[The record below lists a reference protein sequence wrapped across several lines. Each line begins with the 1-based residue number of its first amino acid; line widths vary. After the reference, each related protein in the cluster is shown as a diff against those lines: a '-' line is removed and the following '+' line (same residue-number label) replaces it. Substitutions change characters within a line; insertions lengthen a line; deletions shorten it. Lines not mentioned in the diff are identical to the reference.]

1 MSAARGAVG
10 ATAETSTTPLLEID
24 GVSVAYDGMR
34 ALHEVSL
41 RADAGAIVALVGA
54 NGAGKTSLLRAISGL
69 VRAERGT
76 IRFGGRDITRTPA
89 HRIVRSGI
97 AHVPEGR
104 RVFASATVRDNLLL
118 GAYVD
123 RDPSHRQSRL
133 EAAFTAFPILRERLE
148 QRASTLS
155 GGEQQMLAIA
165 RGTMSGPLLL
175 MLDEPSLGIA
185 PKLIPQIY
193 AGVRAIAANG
203 TAVLLVEQ
211 NVREALAVA
220 DTAYVL
226 QTGRVVLHGAAN
238 DLIGD
243 PLVQEA
249 FLGIGAA

>member
-1 MSAARGAVG
+1 MTAVPSG
-10 ATAETSTTPLLEID
+10 TEPTVAPLLQID
-24 GVSVAYDGMR
+24 DLAVSYDGMR
-34 ALHEVSL
+34 ALHGVSL
-41 RADAGAIVALVGA
+41 RADRGTIVALIGA

-69 VRAERGT
+69 IRVERGT
-76 IRFGGRDITRTPA
+76 IRFDGDDITRAPA
-89 HRIVRSGI
+89 HRIVRRGI

-123 RDPSHRQSRL
+123 RDAAHRQARL
-133 EAAFTAFPILRERLE
+133 DAAFEAFPILRERLD

-165 RGTMSGPLLL
+165 RGTMSGPRLL

-185 PKLIPQIY
+185 PKLIAQIY
-193 AGVRAIAANG
+193 AGIAAVARTG
-203 TAVLLVEQ
+203 TTVLLVEQ
-211 NVREALAVA
+211 NVREALKASDV
-220 DTAYVL
+220 AYVL
-226 QTGRVVLHGAAN
+226 QTGRVVLHGPART
-238 DLIGD
+238 LIGD

>member
-1 MSAARGAVG
+1 MSAEHP
-10 ATAETSTTPLLEID
+10 AESTVPLLSVD
-24 GVSVAYDGMR
+24 AVAVAYDGMR
-34 ALHEVSL
+34 ALEDVSL
-41 RADAGAIVALVGA
+41 RAAAGTIVALVGA

-69 VRAERGT
+69 VRVERGA
-76 IRFGGRDITRTPA
+76 IRFDGVDLTRVPA
-89 HRIVRSGI
+89 HRIVRRGI

-123 RDPSHRQSRL
+123 RDAGHRRERL
-133 EAAFTAFPILRERLE
+133 EAAFGAFPILRDRLE

-165 RGTMSGPLLL
+165 RGTMSAPRLL

-185 PKLIPQIY
+185 PILIPQIY
-193 AGVRAIAANG
+193 AGITAIATAG

-211 NVREALAVA
+211 NVREALRIA
-220 DTAYVL
+220 DIAYVL
-226 QTGRVVLHGAAN
+226 QTGRVVLHGPAR

-249 FLGIGAA
+249 FLGISAA

>member
-1 MSAARGAVG
+1 VSASGALER
-10 ATAETSTTPLLEID
+10 ALLEID
-24 GVSVAYDGMR
+24 SLAVAYDGMR
-34 ALHEVSL
+34 ALQDVSL
-41 RADAGAIVALVGA
+41 RAEAGTIVALVGA

-69 VRAERGT
+69 VRASQGA
-76 IRFGGRDITRTPA
+76 IRFSGEDVTRMPA
-89 HRIVRSGI
+89 HRIVRLGI

-123 RDPSHRQSRL
+123 RDATHRQARL
-133 EAAFTAFPILRERLE
+133 EAAFAAFPILRERLE

-165 RGTMSGPLLL
+165 RGTMSGPRLL
-175 MLDEPSLGIA
+175 MLDEPSLGLA

-193 AGVRAIAANG
+193 DGIKAIAAAG
-203 TAVLLVEQ
+203 TTVLLVEQ
-211 NVREALAVA
+211 NVREALRAA

-226 QTGRVVLHGAAN
+226 QTGRVVLHGPAA

-249 FLGIGAA
+249 FLGISAA

>member
-1 MSAARGAVG
+1 V
-10 ATAETSTTPLLEID
+10 TAPLLAVED
-24 GVSVAYDGMR
+24 LSVSYDGMR
-34 ALHEVSL
+34 ALQDVSL
-41 RADAGAIVALVGA
+41 RAEAGAIVALVGA

-69 VRAERGT
+69 VRPDRGT
-76 IRFGGRDITRTPA
+76 IAFDGRDVTRLPA
-89 HRIVRSGI
+89 HRIVGLGI

-123 RDPSHRQSRL
+123 RDRERRRQRL
-133 EAAFTAFPILRERLE
+133 EAAFAAFPILRERLE

-165 RGTMSGPLLL
+165 RGTMSGPRLLL
-175 MLDEPSLGIA
+175 LDEPSLGIA
-185 PKLIPQIY
+185 PILIPQIY
-193 AGVRAIAANG
+193 AGVQAIAASG

-211 NVREALAVA
+211 NVREALRVA
-220 DTAYVL
+220 TNAYVL
-226 QTGRVVLHGAAN
+226 QTGRVVLHGAAR

-249 FLGIGAA
+249 FLGVSAA

>member
-1 MSAARGAVG
+1 MS
-10 ATAETSTTPLLEID
+10 LLEID
-24 GVSVAYDGMR
+24 ELAVAYDGMR
-34 ALHEVSL
+34 ALQDVSL
-41 RADAGAIVALVGA
+41 RAEAGSVVALVGA
-54 NGAGKTSLLRAISGL
+54 NGAGKSSLLRAISGL
-69 VRAERGT
+69 VRPVRGT
-76 IRFGGRDITRTPA
+76 IRFDGEDLTRVPA
-89 HRIVRSGI
+89 HAIVKRGI

-104 RVFASATVRDNLLL
+104 RVFSSATVRDNLLL

-123 RDPSHRQSRL
+123 RDRARREERL
-133 EAAFTAFPILRERLE
+133 AAAFAAFPRLRERLD

-165 RGTMSGPLLL
+165 RGSMSGPRLL

-185 PKLIPQIY
+185 PILIPQIY
-193 AGVRAIAANG
+193 AGIAAIAAGG

-211 NVREALAVA
+211 NVREALRAA

-226 QTGRVVLHGAAN
+226 QTGRVVLHGPARE
-238 DLIGD
+238 LIGD

>member
-1 MSAARGAVG
+1 VS
-10 ATAETSTTPLLEID
+10 LLEID
-24 GVSVAYDGMR
+24 ELAVAYDGMR
-34 ALHEVSL
+34 ALQDVSL
-41 RADAGAIVALVGA
+41 RAEAGSVVALVGA
-54 NGAGKTSLLRAISGL
+54 NGAGKSSLLRAISGL
-69 VRAERGT
+69 VRPVRGT
-76 IRFGGRDITRTPA
+76 IRFDGEDLTRVPA
-89 HRIVRSGI
+89 HAIVKRGI

-104 RVFASATVRDNLLL
+104 RVFSSATVRDNLLL

-123 RDPSHRQSRL
+123 RDRARREERL
-133 EAAFTAFPILRERLE
+133 AAAFAAFPRLRERLD

-165 RGTMSGPLLL
+165 RGSMSGPRLL

-185 PKLIPQIY
+185 PILIPQIY
-193 AGVRAIAANG
+193 AGIAAIAAGG

-211 NVREALAVA
+211 NVREALRAA

-226 QTGRVVLHGAAN
+226 QTGRVVLHGPARE
-238 DLIGD
+238 LIGD

>member
-1 MSAARGAVG
+1 VSLSRASGQA
-10 ATAETSTTPLLEID
+10 SLLEIE
-24 GVSVAYDGMR
+24 GLAVSYDGMR
-34 ALHEVSL
+34 ALQDVSL
-41 RADAGAIVALVGA
+41 QAEAGRIVALVGA

-69 VRAERGT
+69 VRADRGA
-76 IRFGGRDITRTPA
+76 IRFDGEDVTRMPA
-89 HRIVRSGI
+89 HRIVRRGI

-123 RDPSHRQSRL
+123 RDASHRTSRF
-133 EAAFTAFPILRERLE
+133 EAALAAFPILRERIG

-165 RGTMSGPLLL
+165 RGTMSGPRLL
-175 MLDEPSLGIA
+175 MLDEPSLGLA

-193 AGVRAIAANG
+193 DGIKAIAASG
-203 TAVLLVEQ
+203 TTVLLVEQ
-211 NVREALAVA
+211 NVREALRIA

-226 QTGRVVLHGAAN
+226 QTGRVVLHGAAR

-249 FLGIGAA
+249 FLGISAA

>member
-1 MSAARGAVG
+1 VTRQE
-10 ATAETSTTPLLEID
+10 TERDLAERPALLEVD
-24 GVSVAYDGMR
+24 GLAVAYDGMR
-34 ALHEVSL
+34 ALQDISL
-41 RADAGAIVALVGA
+41 RAEAGTIVALVGA

-69 VRAERGT
+69 VRAQAGT
-76 IRFGGRDITRTPA
+76 IRFNGADITRVPA
-89 HRIVRSGI
+89 HRIVQRGI

-123 RDPSHRQSRL
+123 RDSAHRTARL
-133 EAAFTAFPILRERLE
+133 EAVFTAFPILRERLE

-165 RGTMSGPLLL
+165 RGTMSGPRLL

-185 PKLIPQIY
+185 PLLIPQIY
-193 AGVRAIAANG
+193 AGIRGIADHG
-203 TAVLLVEQ
+203 TTVLLVEQ
-211 NVREALAVA
+211 NVRAALAAA

-226 QTGRVVLHGAAN
+226 QTGRVVLDGAAS

>member
-1 MSAARGAVG
+1 VSAVVG
-10 ATAETSTTPLLEID
+10 RDASRALLEID
-24 GVSVAYDGMR
+24 DLSVAYDGMR
-34 ALHEVSL
+34 ALQGVSL
-41 RADAGAIVALVGA
+41 RAEAGTIVALIGA

-69 VRAERGT
+69 VRAQSGT
-76 IRFGGRDITRTPA
+76 VRFDGDDITRVPA
-89 HRIVRSGI
+89 HRIVKRGI

-123 RDPSHRQSRL
+123 RDPAHRAARL
-133 EAAFTAFPILRERLE
+133 EAAFAAFPILRERLE

-165 RGTMSGPLLL
+165 RGTMSGPRLL

-185 PKLIPQIY
+185 PLLIPQIY
-193 AGVRAIAANG
+193 AGIRGIAAGG
-203 TAVLLVEQ
+203 TTVLLVEQ
-211 NVREALAVA
+211 NVRAAFGAA

-226 QTGRVVLHGAAN
+226 QTGRVVLSGAAK

-249 FLGIGAA
+249 FLGISAA

>member
-1 MSAARGAVG
+1 MTERDPAVNAANA
-10 ATAETSTTPLLEID
+10 PLLQID
-24 GVSVAYDGMR
+24 RLAVAYDGMR
-34 ALHEVSL
+34 ALQDVSL
-41 RADAGAIVALVGA
+41 RAERGTIVALIGA

-69 VRAERGT
+69 VRTERGT
-76 IRFGGRDITRTPA
+76 IRFDGEDVTRMPA
-89 HRIVRSGI
+89 HRIVRRGI

-123 RDPSHRQSRL
+123 RDALRRQARL
-133 EAAFTAFPILRERLE
+133 EAAFAAFPILRERLD

-165 RGTMSGPLLL
+165 RGTMSGPRLL

-193 AGVRAIAANG
+193 AGVKAIAVAG
-203 TAVLLVEQ
+203 TTVLLVEQ
-211 NVREALAVA
+211 NVGAALRAA
-220 DTAYVL
+220 DFAYVL
-226 QTGRVVLHGAAN
+226 QTGRVVREGLAR

>member
-1 MSAARGAVG
+1 MM
-10 ATAETSTTPLLEID
+10 TALLEIEHLA
-24 GVSVAYDGMR
+24 VSYDGMR
-34 ALHEVSL
+34 ALQDVSL
-41 RADAGAIVALVGA
+41 VADAGAIVALVGA

-69 VRAERGT
+69 LRVDGGA
-76 IRFGGRDITRTPA
+76 IRFAGDDITRVPA
-89 HRIVRSGI
+89 HRIVRKGI

-123 RDPSHRQSRL
+123 RDATHRQARL
-133 EAAFTAFPILRERLE
+133 EAAFAAFPILRERLD

-165 RGTMSGPLLL
+165 RGTMSAPRLL

-193 AGVRAIAANG
+193 AGIRNIAAGG
-203 TAVLLVEQ
+203 TTVLLVEQ
-211 NVREALAVA
+211 NVREALRVA
-220 DTAYVL
+220 NTAYVL
-226 QTGRVVLHGAAN
+226 QTGRVVLHGAAS

>member
-1 MSAARGAVG
+1 MSA
-10 ATAETSTTPLLEID
+10 LLEID
-24 GVSVAYDGMR
+24 GLAVGYDGMR
-34 ALHEVSL
+34 ALQDVAL
-41 RADAGAIVALVGA
+41 RAEAGTIVALVGA

-69 VRAERGT
+69 VRVERGS
-76 IRFGGRDITRTPA
+76 IRFDGRDITRTPS
-89 HRIVRSGI
+89 HRIVELGI

-123 RDPSHRQSRL
+123 RDPARRQARL
-133 EAAFTAFPILRERLE
+133 DAAFTAFPILRERLE

-165 RGTMSGPLLL
+165 RGTMSGPRLL
-175 MLDEPSLGIA
+175 MLDEPSLGLA

-193 AGVRAIAANG
+193 AGIAGIAASG
-203 TAVLLVEQ
+203 TSVLLVEQ
-211 NVREALAVA
+211 NVRDALRAA

-226 QTGRVVLHGAAN
+226 QTGRVVLHGAAR